1 METILYRKHDAAD
14 AFGPDTGANGRGG
27 AGGVQ
32 SHANLTPALFYPV
45 VSEREAKMWRHWLPT
60 SFFYLSSQ
68 PSCKQD
74 VIGGLQRLQA
84 PSEVIEEFKW
94 ASTLDLFE
102 AYEIRTPERRD
113 LRDPL
118 LVGRDGQRRYRLA
131 LWGES
136 LRPLEEVSAL
146 VEQSLALR
154 ARAAKWRTV
163 VVSTGTLLGA
173 GLGLWLGSQSPT
185 PGNLVE
191 MSLLPAMMI
200 GMMSWLPYLVHS
212 PVRQQQDFLDRYR
225 S

>member
-1 METILYRKHDAAD
+1 METILYRKHDVAD
-14 AFGPDTGANGRGG
+14 AFGLDADANGRGG

-32 SHANLTPALFYPV
+32 VHANLTPALFYPV
-45 VSEREAKMWRHWLPT
+45 VSEREAEMWRYWLPT
-60 SFFYLSSQ
+60 TFVYLSSQ
-68 PSCKQD
+68 PLFKQG

-84 PSEVIEEFKW
+84 SSEVIEEFKW

-102 AYEIRTPERRD
+102 AYEIQTPERRD

-118 LVGRDGQRRYRLA
+118 LVGRYGQRRYRLA

-136 LRPLEEVSAL
+136 LRPLEEISAL

-154 ARAAKWRTV
+154 DRVAKWRTV
-163 VVSTGTLLGA
+163 VVSTATLLGA

-191 MSLLPAMMI
+191 ISLLPAMMI
-200 GMMSWLPYLVHS
+200 GMMSWLPYLAYS

-225 S
+225 C

>member
-1 METILYRKHDAAD
+1 METLLYGKHDVAD
-14 AFGPDTGANGRGG
+14 AFGPDARANGRGETSE
-27 AGGVQ
+27 VQ

-45 VSEREAKMWRHWLPT
+45 VSEREAEMWRHWLPT
-60 SFFYLSSQ
+60 TFFYLDSQ
-68 PSCKQD
+68 PSFQQD
-74 VIGGLQRLQA
+74 VIGRLQQLQA
-84 PSEVIEEFKW
+84 PSEVIEEFQW

-118 LVGRDGQRRYRLA
+118 LVGRHGQRCYRLA

-154 ARAAKWRTV
+154 ARVAKWRTV
-163 VVSTGTLLGA
+163 VISTGALLGA

-191 MSLLPAMMI
+191 MSLFPAIMV
-200 GMMSWLPYLVHS
+200 GLMSWLPYLAYS

-225 S
+225 C

>member
-1 METILYRKHDAAD
+1 MDTIVYRKHDVINAC
-14 AFGPDTGANGRGG
+14 GPDAGATGRGG
-27 AGGVQ
+27 SGEVQ

-45 VSEREAKMWRHWLPT
+45 VSEREAEMWRHWLPT
-60 SFFYLSSQ
+60 TFVYLGSQ
-68 PSCKQD
+68 PSFKQD
-74 VIGGLQRLQA
+74 VIGQLQQLQA
-84 PSEVIEEFKW
+84 PSEVIEEFQW

-118 LVGRDGQRRYRLA
+118 LVGRYGQRSYRLA

-146 VEQSLALR
+146 VEHSLALR
-154 ARAAKWRTV
+154 ARVAKWRTV

-173 GLGLWLGSQSPT
+173 GLGLWLGSQSPM
-185 PGNLVE
+185 PGNFVE
-191 MSLLPAMMI
+191 MSLMPALMVGMI
-200 GMMSWLPYLVHS
+200 SWLPYLAYS

-225 S
+225 C